1 MTLSEI
7 LYSGHLS
14 TDQVRQ
20 IAMQVSRS
28 GVGEPCR
35 EISQGF
41 IEDTL
46 AAYQVLDQ
54 SDQDRVIKA
63 AQLAMLD
70 QLVTLDTLT
79 TGVAH

>member
-20 IAMQVSRS
+20 IAMQVSLS

-70 QLVTLDTLT
+70 QLVTLDTLA